1 MLRPALFADAG
12 AGAMYL
18 QPEQDHH
25 SEVIRGLK
33 AIEIKLDALLTTV
46 RYAAIALFIM
56 LGAVIASAAQILIAI
71 RGRP

>member
-1 MLRPALFADAG
+1 MQR
-12 AGAMYL
+12 GAMYL

-25 SEVIRGLK
+25 KEVIRGLK

-46 RYAAIALFIM
+46 RYSAIALFIM
-56 LGAVIASAAQILIAI
+56 LGALIASTAQILIAI